1 MGKAILAILCLVV
14 GMVIGGIGALTFGG
28 GAMAGLG
35 IATGLSAGIC
45 STVQAAV
52 EEQLLTP
59 EQVDQVLT
67 RAAGDMAAMTGETVE
82 GEIVGSSAGCADVLE
97 RLRAAAG

>member
-1 MGKAILAILCLVV
+1 MGKAIIAILCLVIGV
-14 GMVIGGIGALTFGG
+14 VIGGIGALTLGG

-52 EEQLLTP
+52 EEELLTP

-67 RAAGDMAAMTGETVE
+67 RAATDMAALTGNTVE
-82 GEIVGSSAGCADVLE
+82 GEIVGSSDDCADVLE
-97 RLRAAAG
+97 TLRASAS